1 MWNTKCGSLPQLGCI
16 LVFSSHGLRIPSGRP
31 QNTPKTSTMP
41 SETYFSPCGATS
53 FHFIIIEA
61 RSFDPCPFRKTVSR
75 SFHGRFGDEFDAPV
89 AWKSTPTHH
98 GLLTWAKN
106 SKNKENRRCLK
117 MTSTFGDFHISDP
130 KNPPTVEYSTRSTFA
145 FWRGKKVCLMC
156 RAIAKNPAGRNWDS

>member
-1 MWNTKCGSLPQLGCI
+1 MWEIPLAISEYRRLHTFFFHSCCGNVPHLQSGKSTVEVQMWNSYCGSLPQLGCI

-75 SFHGRFGDEFDAPV
+75 SFHDAPV

-117 MTSTFGDFHISDP
+117 NDFHI
-130 KNPPTVEYSTRSTFA
+130 
-145 FWRGKKVCLMC
+145 W
-156 RAIAKNPAGRNWDS
+156 

>member
-117 MTSTFGDFHISDP
+117 NDFHIWWLPHFGSEKSANCGIFHSFHICFLEKEKRYDWVHLFSVYIWP
-130 KNPPTVEYSTRSTFA
+130 KDHF
-145 FWRGKKVCLMC
+145 
-156 RAIAKNPAGRNWDS
+156 